1 MANKIDGVGQRPVQ
15 VTGRDGKPQVQRPET
30 DKPQQEST
38 VDTVKL
44 TDSAKQLRQLEE
56 ILANQPAVDTK
67 RVEEIKEAIA
77 SGEYEINAERI
88 AEKLL
93 QLDKELGRAE

>member
-1 MANKIDGVGQRPVQ
+1 MPNKIDGVGQRPVQ
-15 VTGRDGKPQVQRPET
+15 VTGRDAKPQRPET
-30 DKPQQEST
+30 DKPQQENT
-38 VDTVKL
+38 VDTVQL

-56 ILANQPAVDTK
+56 ILANQPVTDAK

-77 SGEYEINAERI
+77 SGEYEINPERI

-93 QLDKELGRAE
+93 QLDKELGKAE

>member
-1 MANKIDGVGQRPVQ
+1 MPNRIDGVGQRPVQ
-15 VTGRDGKPQVQRPET
+15 VTGRDAKPQAQRPET
-30 DKPQQEST
+30 DKPQQEHT
-38 VDTVKL
+38 ADTVQL

-56 ILANQPAVDTK
+56 ILANQPVTDAK

-93 QLDKELGRAE
+93 QLDKELGKAE

>member
-15 VTGRDGKPQVQRPET
+15 VGHDASRKAQRPET
-30 DKPQQEST
+30 DKPQQENP
-38 VDTVKL
+38 VDTVQL

-56 ILANQPAVDTK
+56 ILANQPVTDTK
-67 RVEEIKEAIA
+67 RVEEIKQAIA
-77 SGEYEINAERI
+77 SGEYEVNAEQI

-93 QLDKELGRAE
+93 QLDKELGKAE